1 MANESMKITITPK
14 GMTVDASGYQGK
26 ACVNDLDKLNRFL
39 AEVGVSPKIKDQKMK
54 TSEVYASQTQK
65 STTERKW

>member
-1 MANESMKITITPK
+1 MGNESMKITITPK

-39 AEVGVSPKIKDQKMK
+39 AEVGISPDVKEQRMK
-54 TSEVYASQTQK
+54 SEVYASQTQ
-65 STTERKW
+65 TNAARKW